1 MDTNTSMDTSTR
13 TPSGTTAGSTRDD
26 VAAPQTGATGR
37 ADHNVWVGLSY
48 DDPLAARAWL
58 RGMGFVEGVVVEG
71 EEPGE
76 IRHSELLW
84 PEGGRVMVSSR
95 AKADRTFVSAPGA
108 ATVYVVTD
116 DPDVVWRRARSLGAR
131 VLRPLEETD
140 YGSRGFSVADP
151 EGTSWS
157 FGTYAG

>member
-1 MDTNTSMDTSTR
+1 MDTNRNTDTHSDTATASDAAVPAPEGAAR
-13 TPSGTTAGSTRDD
+13 T
-26 VAAPQTGATGR
+26 
-37 ADHNVWVGLSY
+37 DHSVWVGLTY
-48 DDPLAARAWL
+48 DDPRAARAWL
-58 RGMGFVEGVVVEG
+58 RGLGFLEGIVVDG
-71 EEPGE
+71 EEPDQV
-76 IRHSELLW
+76 RHSEMLW

-95 AKADRTFVSAPGA
+95 GGADPNFVTTPGG

-116 DPDVVWRRARSLGAR
+116 DPDAVWQRAQDLGAR
-131 VLRPLEETD
+131 VLRPMQDTD

>member
-1 MDTNTSMDTSTR
+1 MDTNTDTNTNTR
-13 TPSGTTAGSTRDD
+13 APEGTGTTRDD
-26 VAAPQTGATGR
+26 ATAATTGASGR
-37 ADHNVWVGLSY
+37 SDHNVWVGLSY
-48 DDPLAARAWL
+48 DDPFAARSWL
-58 RGMGFVEGVVVEG
+58 RGLGFVDGVVVDG
-71 EEPGE
+71 ESPGE
-76 IRHSELLW
+76 IRHSEMLW

-95 AKADRTFVSAPGA
+95 QKADRTFVSAAGA

-116 DPDVVWRRARSLGAR
+116 DPDAVWARAERLGAT